1 MQSALLRD
9 VTLTPGLL
17 VCLLDAVLS
26 CAVGPPDVLM
36 CYSVLHRLTQQ
47 CCPTMPCCTVP
58 RCAVCRE
65 ILYSLHD
72 ELLAKAEGHIS
83 ALLEMEGDQIW
94 TQNSHYMVSS
104 KQHFEDLLVKQVYG
118 SEAAVEASS
127 SSDEAKKQAINT
139 ALAQLASV
147 GMSVSP
153 QLLDLVVAKERQKT
167 AEEDAGL
174 LQLIAG
180 TLAYL
185 KVSWQHGVIWAKQL
199 QVSNCR

>member
-1 MQSALLRD
+1 
-9 VTLTPGLL
+9 
-17 VCLLDAVLS
+17 
-26 CAVGPPDVLM
+26 
-36 CYSVLHRLTQQ
+36 
-47 CCPTMPCCTVP
+47 
-58 RCAVCRE
+58 VCRE

-72 ELLAKAEGHIS
+72 ELLSKAEDHIS

-104 KQHFEDLLVKQVYG
+104 KQHFEDLLVKQLYG
-118 SEAAVEASS
+118 SGAAVEASS

-139 ALAQLASV
+139 ALAQLASL
-147 GMSVSP
+147 GMAVSP
-153 QLLDLVVAKERQKT
+153 QLLDLVVAKEKQKT

-185 KVSWQHGVIWAKQL
+185 KVTWQHVLYGPDHLVTLASCQRHDSCQPL
-199 QVSNCR
+199 PQPYGDRTVGPSCYQVDTPGSVNLNIMCHQQRGKCCT